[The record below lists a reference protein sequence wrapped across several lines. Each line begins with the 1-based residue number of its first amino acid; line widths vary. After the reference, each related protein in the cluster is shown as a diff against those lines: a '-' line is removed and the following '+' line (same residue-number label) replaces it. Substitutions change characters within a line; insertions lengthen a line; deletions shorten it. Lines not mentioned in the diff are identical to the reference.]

1 LVFTSDIPERENYEA
16 VVNEELSFSQKI
28 LQLRYDVLCSSRYQ
42 SVHGTVLSKSTG
54 WTTQITKD
62 RGSCDVRHHSGCK
75 LPPPPSHI

>member
-54 WTTQITKD
+54 
-62 RGSCDVRHHSGCK
+62 
-75 LPPPPSHI
+75 